1 MAYAAG
7 ANASVTAVTSAATA
21 PVAVVCSS
29 AAPLAIAASDLGAT
43 STGSVNASWAGLDV
57 GFGQGNVLAGLAM
70 APLSIAGAIPSSQ
83 ELAVGGNPGNANI
96 AALYDAGGGSVS
108 AFVAEVTVDA
118 AFQVCARCSPHSV
131 RPCLHGK
138 RDGLCLILDSTFP
151 RVCRAAPAVALQS
164 LLRSHSCIRFYCM
177 TEENHTDAAA

>member
-29 AAPLAIAASDLGAT
+29 SAPLAIAAGDLGAT
-43 STGSVNASWAGLDV
+43 SIGSGNTSCAGLDA
-57 GFGQGNVLAGLAM
+57 GYCQGIGQGSALAGLAA
-70 APLSIAGAIPSSQ
+70 APPHRAGASPSLSV
-83 ELAVGGNPGNANI
+83 LAASSNPGNANI

-118 AFQVCARCSPHSV
+118 AFQERAR
-131 RPCLHGK
+131 
-138 RDGLCLILDSTFP
+138 
-151 RVCRAAPAVALQS
+151 
-164 LLRSHSCIRFYCM
+164 
-177 TEENHTDAAA
+177 